1 MQQFATP
8 APITAVLDVPAGNVR
23 FIAADRVDTTVEIRP
38 ADPGKNRD
46 VRTAEQTTA
55 DYTDGLLTIRT
66 AKAGSSPLFG
76 AGCLEITVQL
86 PAGSAVEAT
95 AEACELRVVGRLGD
109 LAFTGA
115 HRHTKIDEAANVRL
129 TAVDGDIEIGRLT
142 GPATLTTAR
151 GDIRITQA
159 DRGTLALTT
168 QSGNITVGAAPGTS
182 AALDA
187 ATGHGRISNALRN
200 DGTTTLHIRATTHQG
215 DITARSL

>member
-1 MQQFATP
+1 MQKFATP
-8 APITAVLDVPAGNVR
+8 APITAVLDVAAGSVR
-23 FIAADRVDTTVEIRP
+23 FIAADRADTTVEIRP

-55 DYTDGLLTIRT
+55 TYTDGLLTIRT
-66 AKAGSSPLFG
+66 AKTGNTLFG

-86 PAGSAVEAT
+86 PAGSAVEADT
-95 AEACELRVVGRLGD
+95 QACELRVVGRLGD

-115 HRHTKIDEAANVRL
+115 HHRIKIDEAAGARI
-129 TAVDGDIEIGRLT
+129 TAIDGDIEIGRLT

-168 QSGNITVGAAPGTS
+168 RSGNITVGTATATS

-200 DGTTTLHIRATTHQG
+200 DGTTTLHIRATTSHG
-215 DITARSL
+215 DITAHTH